1 MELQDRVVPTVNV
14 LNILLLCG
22 LWVVWWLFGANWR
35 KLWPVLAEGAWA
47 PVLLLMF
54 MATEVWSRVDP
65 KPCDCLVFVVL
76 PNFWWQLG
84 AVTAL
89 VLVALICGW
98 LQGLMGCTPP
108 EYPVNPAPA
117 VHGHD
122 HGLHHAHV
130 NHEHTADHGHEH
142 H

>member
-22 LWVVWWLFGANWR
+22 LWVVWWLFGVNWR

-54 MATEVWSRVDP
+54 MAAEVWSRVDP
-65 KPCDCLVFVVL
+65 TPCDRLVFVVL
-76 PNFWWQLG
+76 PNYWWQLG
-84 AVTAL
+84 GVTAL
-89 VLVALICGW
+89 VLVALICGR

-117 VHGHD
+117 VHD
-122 HGLHHAHV
+122 HGHGQPYAHV
-130 NHEHTADHGHEH
+130 NHEHTEDHGHEH